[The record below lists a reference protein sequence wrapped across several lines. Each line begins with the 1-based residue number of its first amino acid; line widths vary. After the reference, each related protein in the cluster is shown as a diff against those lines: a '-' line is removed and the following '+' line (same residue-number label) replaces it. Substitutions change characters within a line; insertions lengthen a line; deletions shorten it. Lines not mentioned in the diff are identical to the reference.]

1 VLITLGDLSPRWT
14 RPGATKVMVSLKKF
28 VLPSPSWVFD
38 SGKTELDLGD
48 RSGRFS
54 VERDPVLCGHLNG
67 DVANLRG

>member
-1 VLITLGDLSPRWT
+1 
-14 RPGATKVMVSLKKF
+14 VSLKKF